1 MVVKLSILAILA
13 VSCVLG
19 TLGEE
24 TADLQKG
31 IELYQARK
39 FDEAVV
45 RLKRAVESD
54 PADVA
59 ARYHLGLA
67 LVELKQYTEA
77 ESQFK
82 QAGELRAEIGPRK
95 DQILAGFAQAYMGQG
110 RLDEAERTIREALE
124 ARDDSTEA
132 HLALGKLYLHRK
144 KYAEAAKALDKA
156 IELNPKDPY
165 AHYYAGIAYSNIG
178 RQDRMVN
185 EFQMF
190 LKLAPD
196 APEAAKVR
204 SLLRS
209 VR

>member
-1 MVVKLSILAILA
+1 MVRKLSILAFLTLFCGIGALA
-13 VSCVLG
+13 ESD
-19 TLGEE
+19 T
-24 TADLQKG
+24 DLEKG
-31 IELYQARK
+31 VELYQARK

-54 PADVA
+54 PSDVA
-59 ARYHLGLA
+59 SRYHLGLA
-67 LVELKQYTEA
+67 LVELKQYAEA
-77 ESQFK
+77 ESQLK
-82 QAGELRAEIGPRK
+82 QAAELRAEAGPRK
-95 DQILAGFAQAYMGQG
+95 DQILAGVAQAYMGQG
-110 RLDEAERTIREALE
+110 RLEEAERTIREALE
-124 ARDDSTEA
+124 ARPDSAEA
-132 HLALGKLYLHRK
+132 NLALGKLHLHRK
-144 KYAEAAKALDKA
+144 NYAEAAKALDKA

-190 LKLAPD
+190 LKMAPD

-204 SLLRS
+204 SLLRG